1 MERTTDDRTD
11 IKHALGEILRRISFQ
26 ADVFY
31 RGQLCDSWA
40 LDTSGTGHVNFHLV
54 CHGQCWLHMPG
65 ATPPIELKAGD
76 IAVFPDDAAHIIGTS
91 SERPTAFGIKEITRQ
106 VPMDKSQTGTA
117 LVCGY
122 LIIDQTARQLLLAT
136 LPAVIVIA
144 TATDQHFQSAR
155 LLLEL
160 LFDEASRD
168 EFGTA
173 AVLDRLSDALMFYVI
188 RAVLRDGLGVK
199 GVLATLG
206 DPHLRRAVVAISH
219 APQKRWTV
227 QQLADA
233 AHLSRAVFAER
244 FLKLCGTPPIEFL
257 TIWRMHLAKRWL
269 EQDRLSVLE
278 VAERCGYESAAAFSK
293 AFKRIMG
300 AGPGQFRRI
309 GMRHTRGQAG

>member
-1 MERTTDDRTD
+1 MERTADDQAD
-11 IKHALGEILRRISFQ
+11 IKRALGEILRRISFQ

-40 LDTSGTGHVNFHLV
+40 LDTSGTGHVNFHMV

-65 ATPPIELKAGD
+65 ATDPLPLKAGD
-76 IAVFPDDAAHIIGTS
+76 IAIFPDDAAHIIGTS
-91 SERPTAFGIKEITRQ
+91 TARPVTFGIKTITRE
-106 VPMDKSQTGTA
+106 VPMDKSQDGTA

-122 LIIDQTARQLLLAT
+122 LIIDRTARQLLLST

-144 TATDQHFQSAR
+144 TATDPNFQSAR

-168 EFGTA
+168 EIGAA

-188 RAVLRDGLGVK
+188 RAVLRDGLGAA
-199 GVLATLG
+199 GLFAALG
-206 DPHLRRAVVAISH
+206 DPHLSRAVIAISR

-227 QQLADA
+227 HQLADA
-233 AHLSRAVFAER
+233 AHLSRAVFADR

-278 VAERCGYESAAAFSK
+278 VAERCGYQSAAAFSK
-293 AFKRIMG
+293 AFKRIVG

-309 GMRHTRGQAG
+309 GMRHTRNPVD